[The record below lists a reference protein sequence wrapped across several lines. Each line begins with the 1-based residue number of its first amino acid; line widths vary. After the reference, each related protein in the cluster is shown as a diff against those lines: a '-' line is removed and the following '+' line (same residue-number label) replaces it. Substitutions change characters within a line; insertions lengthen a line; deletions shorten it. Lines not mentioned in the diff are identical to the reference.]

1 MDTIITNFKT
11 NFNLKSLI
19 YNVFRKLNEKL
30 KIFFFKN
37 EESDEDGSDTVV
49 YLKEWDLEDL
59 NDNSE
64 KEKDKDPEN

>member
-1 MDTIITNFKT
+1 MDTIITSY
-11 NFNLKSLI
+11 NLKSLI

>member
-11 NFNLKSLI
+11 NSNLKSLI

-49 YLKEWDLEDL
+49 YLKEWNLEDL
-59 NDNSE
+59 NDDSE
-64 KEKDKDPEN
+64 KEKEKDPEN